1 MWLKTIPIT
10 LTCHRIV
17 LCRIKTLQCNDE
29 LWRITKNTC
38 ECAFAVISTTEIIS
52 TLHLVLIH
60 LLFFFFCILQRTN
73 ASRSGFKFAGNSTAL
88 WIVWHENASSQRY
101 RRCSAKFGR
110 CSHGHCGISRH
121 HTNQHILLGKN
132 TKDFIQT
139 KTFSRQTASR
149 RICTS
154 LAPPFL
160 FVVVVV
166 VFKSIFTVMLQ

>member
-1 MWLKTIPIT
+1 MWRLCGWR
-10 LTCHRIV
+10 LSRSHVLVIV
-17 LCRIKTLQCNDE
+17 SFCAASRRCNATTNYGE
-29 LWRITKNTC
+29 SQKARVSKW
-38 ECAFAVISTTEIIS
+38 AAISTTEIIS

-60 LLFFFFCILQRTN
+60 LLFCFLQRTN

-110 CSHGHCGISRH
+110 CSHGHCGIPRH

-149 RICTS
+149 RIRTS
-154 LAPPFL
+154 LAPPF
-160 FVVVVV
+160 FCRCCVSY
-166 VFKSIFTVMLQ
+166 F